1 MQVVEDIILE
11 TKKNLNVSVGN
22 VIAGSKE
29 EIKKQKKRENNKKW
43 YWNKK
48 NKDPKKF
55 SEYRSKKYQKNII
68 TTKKYYRK
76 NRKKIQKRIY
86 KYITNRRKNDLNFRT
101 ADVLRRRMRHAL
113 KGALKKES
121 ALKLLGCTM
130 SELWQ
135 HLESKFQPGMTRE
148 NYGQWHIDHIKPC
161 ASFDLTK
168 DEEQAACFH
177 YTNLQPLWAE
187 QNLKKGK
194 KYENRKATSA
204 RV

>member
-1 MQVVEDIILE
+1 MQVVEDIMLE
-11 TKKNLNVSVGN
+11 TKKSLNVSVGN

-29 EIKKQKKRENNKKW
+29 EIKKQKKRENNKRW
-43 YWNKK
+43 YWKKK
-48 NKDPKKF
+48 NEDPKKF
-55 SEYRSKKYQKNII
+55 SEYRSKKYQKNIL

-76 NRKKIQKRIY
+76 NRKKIQKRTY

-161 ASFDLTK
+161 VLFDLTK

-177 YTNLQPLWAE
+177 YTNLQPLWAVD
-187 QNLKKGK
+187 NLRKGK
-194 KYENRKATSA
+194 KYENLETK
-204 RV
+204 